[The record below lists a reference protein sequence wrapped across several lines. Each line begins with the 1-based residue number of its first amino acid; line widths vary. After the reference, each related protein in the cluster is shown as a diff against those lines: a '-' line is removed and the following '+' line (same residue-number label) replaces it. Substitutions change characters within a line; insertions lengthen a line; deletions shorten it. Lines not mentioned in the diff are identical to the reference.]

1 MLRKAL
7 QVCIAPT
14 RRRRLST
21 RPYYI
26 TTPIFYPNSVPHIG
40 HLHSLVIADI
50 FARYQRVLNP
60 SIPVIFLAGT
70 DEHGL
75 KIQKAAQ
82 AKALPASELCDQ
94 LSQQFRVC
102 SYPEINPHSHLVRY
116 FQNLGETAHITNTIF
131 MRTSQPTH
139 RATVE
144 DVWVMNFPT

>member
-102 SYPEINPHSHLVRY
+102 SYPEINPLSDIFSSCPLFSEPRRDCAHYEYNIYEDQSAHSSGNR
-116 FQNLGETAHITNTIF
+116 
-131 MRTSQPTH
+131 
-139 RATVE
+139 
-144 DVWVMNFPT
+144 